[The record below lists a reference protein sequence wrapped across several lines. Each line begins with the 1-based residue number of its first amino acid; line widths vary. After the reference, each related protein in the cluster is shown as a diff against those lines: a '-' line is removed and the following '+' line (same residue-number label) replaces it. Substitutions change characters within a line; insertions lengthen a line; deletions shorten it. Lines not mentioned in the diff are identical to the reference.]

1 MELADTHWQ
10 ISPPLLTYTANG
22 LTQPVCSRLR
32 FLRRPGLADPKCAD
46 AVAKEEGASRSLSSS
61 QHPGA
66 RRNEDD
72 DDHHRYEGEGVVDD
86 DDDY

>member
-1 MELADTHWQ
+1 MGLADKHGQ
-10 ISPPLLTYTANG
+10 IFRPPLTYTANG
-22 LTQPVCSRLR
+22 LTQPVCFCLQFLSRP
-32 FLRRPGLADPKCAD
+32 RPADPKCAD

-72 DDHHRYEGEGVVDD
+72 EDHHRYEGEGVVDD